1 VTTDVIM
8 VPLFP
13 YLVVRYAVSN
23 VPTTVVDGRT
33 AATGPLAEDDYLGA
47 VLAQT

>member
-1 VTTDVIM
+1 M

-13 YLVVRYAVSN
+13 YLVVRYGVSN

-33 AATGPLAEDDYLGA
+33 AAVGPLAEDAYVEA
-47 VLAQT
+47 VLAQA

>member
-13 YLVVRYAVSN
+13 YLVVRYSVSN

-33 AATGPLAEDDYLGA
+33 VAAGPLAEDAYVDV
-47 VLAQT
+47 VLEKA